1 MLKTKFPETDRIMLG
16 RGLLMNPALAEEIKE
31 EVNAEAGPEINNET
45 DAGERTDP
53 KRLKAFHD
61 RLYHDYSLVMS
72 GDRNVLFKMKEFW
85 AYAGNLFP
93 EKEKLLKRIKKASRL
108 CDYEQMVRELLAI

>member
-31 EVNAEAGPEINNET
+31 EVKAEAGPEINIET
-45 DAGERTDP
+45 DAGERTDL

-93 EKEKLLKRIKKASRL
+93 EREKLLKRIKKASRL